1 MQKYRR
7 SLLKA
12 SREYHLAQLLW
23 LGLVLTISEKL
34 IAP

>member
-1 MQKYRR
+1 VQKYWR

-23 LGLVLTISEKL
+23 LDLVLTIYEKL
-34 IAP
+34 IAL